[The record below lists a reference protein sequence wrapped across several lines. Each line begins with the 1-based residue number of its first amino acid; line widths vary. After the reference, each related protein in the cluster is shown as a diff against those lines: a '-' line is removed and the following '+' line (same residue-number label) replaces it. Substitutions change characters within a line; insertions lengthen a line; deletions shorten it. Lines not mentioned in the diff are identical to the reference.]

1 MLAKQN
7 RLKKRKEFSYIYKN
21 GTFSACKILSI
32 IYCKGYKKTSKIGFS
47 VSSKIGDAVTRNK
60 VKRKMRE
67 AMRSIVSR
75 INNNYN
81 YIVVARNGIET
92 YDFAEIQKS
101 IIYCL
106 NKAGLITKN
115 EEEKV

>member
-1 MLAKQN
+1 MLAKNN
-7 RLKKRKEFSYIYKN
+7 RLKKRKEFSYIYKH

-32 IYCKGYKKTSKIGFS
+32 IYCKGYKKPSKIGFS
-47 VSSKIGDAVTRNK
+47 VSAKIGDAVTRNK

-67 AMRSIVSR
+67 AVRLIMPK

-81 YIVVARNGIET
+81 YIIVARNGIENC
-92 YDFAEIQKS
+92 DFAEIQKS

-106 NKAGLITKN
+106 NKAGLIIN
-115 EEEKV
+115 EEEKI